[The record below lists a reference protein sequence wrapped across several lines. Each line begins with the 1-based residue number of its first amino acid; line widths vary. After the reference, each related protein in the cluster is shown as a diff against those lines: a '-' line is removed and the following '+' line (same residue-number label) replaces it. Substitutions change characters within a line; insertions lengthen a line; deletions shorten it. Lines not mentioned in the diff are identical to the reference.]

1 MSIVLLSNTFPKT
14 VKCFSEHNFSK
25 VKYRVQLYHVLPPKW
40 CVKYRSSSIR
50 YLIGSW
56 ENCGGKSCTFI
67 ESRFLKSLFMLSKCH
82 SVSIESSHSKGQI
95 TKYSYVSSRNL
106 SYHIFYV
113 DIHFLIVSKI
123 SFYVLLV
130 ATKLDTFWKFFFSK
144 SCAPKKRLKK
154 WIKCKYRGFAFIGI
168 CLYVL
173 VRVTK
178 CVILF
183 TVTNCSSIENT
194 FSILRISEL

>member
-40 CVKYRSSSIR
+40 CVKYRSSAIR

-113 DIHFLIVSKI
+113 DIR
-123 SFYVLLV
+123 
-130 ATKLDTFWKFFFSK
+130 FFFLRKIGPELTSMPIFLHFICGTPATAWLDK
-144 SCAPKKRLKK
+144 RCVGLYPGSEPANPKLPKQNLQ
-154 WIKCKYRGFAFIGI
+154 
-168 CLYVL
+168 
-173 VRVTK
+173 T
-178 CVILF
+178 
-183 TVTNCSSIENT
+183 
-194 FSILRISEL
+194 